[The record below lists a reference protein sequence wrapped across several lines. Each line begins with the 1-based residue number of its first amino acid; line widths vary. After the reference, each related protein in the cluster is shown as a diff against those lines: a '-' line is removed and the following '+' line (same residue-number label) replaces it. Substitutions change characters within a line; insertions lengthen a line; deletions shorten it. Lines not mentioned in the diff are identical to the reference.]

1 MRKKEFPDYCLGLD
15 IGTNSVGWAAI
26 DDGYELLKLC
36 GKDAWGAL
44 LIDNAESAAGRRLAR
59 SARRRLERRRER
71 IRLLRELFAPLI
83 APVDEKFFVRL
94 DESSLH
100 VGEGEFFREN
110 RYNIFDGEFTDKDY
124 FRGKDTRTVYHL
136 RRKLMESDEKVDI
149 RLVYL
154 AVHHIVKYR
163 GHFLL
168 DGKAVDVGGNMLSG
182 ALDELFDLLEGDT
195 YGKDMRYSSVKDK
208 LLGILQDKRSS
219 RARKREGSA
228 GLFAA
233 AGFKKYAKAIAGAVL
248 GYKVALSDVLD
259 AAADGEEPEHS
270 AILGDNGKKLDF
282 SFADGKY
289 DENEEIYLQAAEE
302 RTDIFLALKRVYS
315 AMMFDG
321 IMRGK
326 TTLSA
331 AMVDKY
337 EKHAKDLRILK
348 KLFREHLKDEYDPFF
363 RGGKGASYTRYIGDK
378 SHGWYKDKTSQEELY
393 KELKKLFERV
403 SDCEEKEY
411 CLLEMERDDLLPLI
425 NSVANAH
432 IPYQLNE
439 VELSAILDRQGKF
452 YPQLIEDKEKIMSLL
467 TFRRPYYVGPLKGD
481 KFGWNKQA
489 IEGRVTPWNFY
500 DKVDVDALAESFITR
515 MTNNCRIFPEEEALP
530 KNSVI
535 WQKYVVLGE
544 INKLKVKEKPIS
556 VELKKA
562 LYEEVCCRKRK
573 VKAKDIA
580 VFFSRKLNE
589 KIAEEDIKGLAGDA
603 LTTGMTTLIDLKS
616 KLGDTFDPA
625 RLDDYEESVR
635 TLTIFDD
642 LAIRRKRLRAQHV
655 YTDNQIEALCRVK
668 YTGWG
673 SFSRRVLCDARS
685 HDGKSIIELLYDTNK
700 HFNELIYDDELGFKQ
715 QFAPK
720 DELITHFV
728 YEDLKDLRC
737 SPIVK
742 KVVWNALRL
751 SEEIVDITGKA
762 PKAIFLENTQEED
775 VKKKKD
781 SRVEKLSELYDAIKG
796 ERYFDADCYARLKAL
811 EKSERLNDE
820 AFYLWLTQLGR
831 CMYSGD
837 PISYDE
843 VASCQIDH
851 IVPRCYIK
859 DDSFSNRVLVKTDCN
874 QAKSGTLGIHPAV
887 VARMKDFWG
896 FLFDK
901 DFITEKK
908 FRALQK
914 TEYTDADRERFVER
928 QLVDTS
934 YSVKQ
939 VRELLQKRFPEA
951 EIRGIKA
958 GLNSSMRHR
967 YQGVKP
973 GFYKIRS
980 LNNFHHAKDAYLTAV
995 LGQFTTYACPF
1006 WGNSEENRAIRRNI
1020 MRPDNTREQVRDL
1033 VNRRYGIVLDLFA
1046 SNNSDKFLTT
1056 DDGAFLW
1063 DETRRDN
1070 VFATMAKNTC
1080 NVVKKQEPYAN
1091 AAFYKQTIISPR
1103 EGIKAL
1109 SPLKYR
1115 NGTPMPVELYG
1126 GYTGLQAAYF
1136 AIVEKDGKK
1145 GGRELVF
1152 GMIPVIVQTAGK
1164 VEDYVREEYGK
1175 NAVIRRIVRKYQPI
1189 VYKGHLCYVAGE
1201 SELQNAVELFVNPKF
1216 EEIIYIAEQRRN
1228 AAATGRTTRWD
1239 AQFDA
1244 RKERNDELFVELLIN
1259 VAGKIE
1265 RFDPLYSEFAKRL
1278 VGVAH
1283 ECAEAMSTE
1292 EKLRFI
1298 TDMLTVTAA
1307 GPGRIALDKKYGG
1320 GQFGRLSGK
1329 TIYPAQVIWLDMS
1342 LTGLR
1347 VRERKEEV

>member
-1 MRKKEFPDYCLGLD
+1 MSKKSVPDYCLGFD

-26 DDGYELLKLC
+26 DGDYNLLNLC

-44 LIDNAESAAGRRLAR
+44 LVDNAESAAGRRLAR

-100 VGEGEFFREN
+100 VGEGEFFRKN
-110 RYNIFDGEFTDKDY
+110 RYNIFDGDYTDRDY

-136 RRKLMESDEKVDI
+136 RKKLMESDEKADI

-168 DGKAVDVGGNMLSG
+168 EGKAVDVGGSMLSG
-182 ALDELFDLLEGDT
+182 ALDELFGLLEGEI
-195 YGKDMRYSSVKDK
+195 YGKDMRSSLVKDA
-208 LLGILQDKRSS
+208 LAAVFQDKRLS
-219 RARKREGSA
+219 RARKREA
-228 GLFAA
+228 AAELFAA
-233 AGFKKYAKAIAGAVL
+233 AGFKKYVKAIAGAVL

-259 AAADGEEPEHS
+259 AAADGEEPEH
-270 AILGDNGKKLDF
+270 AVILGDNGKKLDF

-289 DENEEIYLQAAEE
+289 DENEEMYLQAAEE

-315 AMMFDG
+315 ALMFDG

-331 AMVDKY
+331 AMADKY

-348 KLFREHLKDEYDPFF
+348 KLFREHLKEEYAPFF

-378 SHGWYKDKTSQEELY
+378 SHGWYKGKTSQEDLY
-393 KELKKLFERV
+393 KELKKLFEKV
-403 SDCEEKEY
+403 PDCEGKEY
-411 CLLEMERDDLLPLI
+411 CLREMERDDFLPLI

-439 VELSAILDRQGKF
+439 VELSAILDKQGKF
-452 YPQLIEDKEKIMSLL
+452 YPQLLEDKEKIMSLL

-481 KFGWNKQA
+481 KFGWNKQV

-500 DKVDVDALAESFITR
+500 DKVDTDALAESFITR
-515 MTNNCRIFPEEEALP
+515 MTNNCRIFPDEEALP
-530 KNSVI
+530 KNSIV
-535 WQKYVVLGE
+535 WQKYVVLCE
-544 INKLKVKEKPIS
+544 INKLKVHEKPIS

-562 LYEEVCCRKRK
+562 LFDEVCCRKRK
-573 VKAKDIA
+573 VRAKDMA
-580 VFFSRKLNE
+580 VFFSRELNE
-589 KIAEEDIKGLAGDA
+589 KIAEEDIKGLAGDT
-603 LTTGMTTLIDLKS
+603 LTTGMTTLIDFRS
-616 KLGDTFDPA
+616 KLGDAFDLA

-642 LAIRRKRLRAQHV
+642 LAIRRKRLRAQHI
-655 YTDNQIEALCRVK
+655 YTDNQIEALCRMK

-673 SFSRRVLCDARS
+673 SFSRRVLRDTVS
-685 HDGKSIIELLYDTNK
+685 SGGKTVMELLYETNK
-700 HFNELIYDDELGFKQ
+700 HFNELIYDDELGFKE
-715 QFAPK
+715 QFAQK
-720 DELITHFV
+720 DDTILHFA

-762 PKAIFLENTQEED
+762 PKAIFLENTQEEE

-781 SRVEKLSELYDAIKG
+781 SRVEKLTELYDSIKG
-796 ERYFDADCYARLKAL
+796 EQYFDADCYARLKAL
-811 EKSERLNDE
+811 EKSERLSDE

-831 CMYSGD
+831 CMYSGEH
-837 PISYDE
+837 IAFDE

-901 DFITEKK
+901 GFITEKK

-939 VRELLQKRFPEA
+939 VRELLQRRFPDA

-967 YQGVKP
+967 YQGAMP
-973 GFYKIRS
+973 GFYKIRG

-1006 WGNSEENRAIRRNI
+1006 WGNTEENRDIRRSI

-1056 DDGAFLW
+1056 DDGEFLW

-1080 NVVKKQEPYAN
+1080 NIVKKQEPYAN
-1091 AAFYKQTIISPR
+1091 AAFYDQTIYSPR
-1103 EGIKAL
+1103 SDKKKL
-1109 SPLKYR
+1109 QPLKYR
-1115 NGTPMPVELYG
+1115 NGQPMPTELYG
-1126 GYTGLQAAYF
+1126 GYSSLNPAYF
-1136 AIVEKDGKK
+1136 VIVEKDGKK

-1152 GMIPVIVQTAGK
+1152 GMVPVIVQVAGK
-1164 VEDYVREEYGK
+1164 VDDYVRDEFGK

-1189 VYKGHLCYVAGE
+1189 VYKGHRCYIAGE

-1228 AAATGRTTRWD
+1228 ATATGRTTRWD
-1239 AQFDA
+1239 AQYDA
-1244 RKERNDELFVELLIN
+1244 RKERNDELFVELLIH

-1278 VGVAH
+1278 VYIAN
-1283 ECAEAMSTE
+1283 ELAEAMSTE
-1292 EKLRFI
+1292 EKLRFVN
-1298 TDMLTVTAA
+1298 DMLTVTAA
-1307 GPGRIALDKKYGG
+1307 GPGRIDLDKKYGG

-1329 TIYPAQVIWLDMS
+1329 TIYPSQVTWLDMS

>member
-1 MRKKEFPDYCLGLD
+1 M
-15 IGTNSVGWAAI
+15 
-26 DDGYELLKLC
+26 
-36 GKDAWGAL
+36 
-44 LIDNAESAAGRRLAR
+44 
-59 SARRRLERRRER
+59 
-71 IRLLRELFAPLI
+71 
-83 APVDEKFFVRL
+83 
-94 DESSLH
+94 
-100 VGEGEFFREN
+100 
-110 RYNIFDGEFTDKDY
+110 
-124 FRGKDTRTVYHL
+124 
-136 RRKLMESDEKVDI
+136 
-149 RLVYL
+149 
-154 AVHHIVKYR
+154 
-163 GHFLL
+163 
-168 DGKAVDVGGNMLSG
+168 
-182 ALDELFDLLEGDT
+182 
-195 YGKDMRYSSVKDK
+195 
-208 LLGILQDKRSS
+208 
-219 RARKREGSA
+219 
-228 GLFAA
+228 
-233 AGFKKYAKAIAGAVL
+233 
-248 GYKVALSDVLD
+248 
-259 AAADGEEPEHS
+259 
-270 AILGDNGKKLDF
+270 
-282 SFADGKY
+282 
-289 DENEEIYLQAAEE
+289 
-302 RTDIFLALKRVYS
+302 
-315 AMMFDG
+315 
-321 IMRGK
+321 
-326 TTLSA
+326 
-331 AMVDKY
+331 
-337 EKHAKDLRILK
+337 
-348 KLFREHLKDEYDPFF
+348 
-363 RGGKGASYTRYIGDK
+363 
-378 SHGWYKDKTSQEELY
+378 
-393 KELKKLFERV
+393 
-403 SDCEEKEY
+403 
-411 CLLEMERDDLLPLI
+411 
-425 NSVANAH
+425 
-432 IPYQLNE
+432 
-439 VELSAILDRQGKF
+439 
-452 YPQLIEDKEKIMSLL
+452 
-467 TFRRPYYVGPLKGD
+467 
-481 KFGWNKQA
+481 
-489 IEGRVTPWNFY
+489 
-500 DKVDVDALAESFITR
+500 
-515 MTNNCRIFPEEEALP
+515 
-530 KNSVI
+530 
-535 WQKYVVLGE
+535 
-544 INKLKVKEKPIS
+544 
-556 VELKKA
+556 
-562 LYEEVCCRKRK
+562 
-573 VKAKDIA
+573 
-580 VFFSRKLNE
+580 
-589 KIAEEDIKGLAGDA
+589 
-603 LTTGMTTLIDLKS
+603 
-616 KLGDTFDPA
+616 
-625 RLDDYEESVR
+625 
-635 TLTIFDD
+635 
-642 LAIRRKRLRAQHV
+642 
-655 YTDNQIEALCRVK
+655 K

-796 ERYFDADCYARLKAL
+796 ERYFDADCHARLKAL

-820 AFYLWLTQLGR
+820 ALYLWLTQLGR

-1006 WGNSEENRAIRRNI
+1006 WGNSEENRDIRRNI

-1056 DDGAFLW
+1056 DDGEFLW

-1091 AAFYKQTIISPR
+1091 AAFYKQTIISPK

-1189 VYKGHLCYVAGE
+1189 VYGGQRCRIVAE
-1201 SELQNAVELFVNPKF
+1201 SEIQNATELYVSADY
-1216 EEIIYIAEQRRN
+1216 ERLLYAAEKNDIKAYER
-1228 AAATGRTTRWD
+1228 D
-1239 AQFDA
+1239 AEKNDA
-1244 RKERNDELFVELLIN
+1244 LFMAFVEHYCSKVRRFYPLY
-1259 VAGKIE
+1259 E
-1265 RFDPLYSEFAKRL
+1265 RFADKMEYI
-1278 VGVAH
+1278 
-1283 ECAEAMSTE
+1283 CANKFPVDNTE
-1292 EKLRFI
+1292 EKLKLLRYMMLI
-1298 TDMLTVTAA
+1298 TNTNSK
-1307 GPGRIALDKKYGG
+1307 ALSMEAKYGG
-1320 GQFGRLSGK
+1320 GQFGRLNGK

>member
-1 MRKKEFPDYCLGLD
+1 MSKKSVPDYCLGFD

-26 DDGYELLKLC
+26 DGDYNLLNLC

-44 LIDNAESAAGRRLAR
+44 LVDNAESAAGRRLAR

-100 VGEGEFFREN
+100 VGEGEFFRKN
-110 RYNIFDGEFTDKDY
+110 RYNIFDGDYTDRDY

-136 RRKLMESDEKVDI
+136 RKKLMESDEKADI

-168 DGKAVDVGGNMLSG
+168 EGKAVDVGGSMLLG
-182 ALDELFDLLEGDT
+182 ALDELFGLLEGEI
-195 YGKDMRYSSVKDK
+195 YGKDMRSSLVKDA
-208 LLGILQDKRSS
+208 LAAVFQDKRLS
-219 RARKREGSA
+219 RARKREA
-228 GLFAA
+228 AAELFAA
-233 AGFKKYAKAIAGAVL
+233 AGFKKYVKAIAGAVL

-259 AAADGEEPEHS
+259 AAADGEEPEH
-270 AILGDNGKKLDF
+270 AVILGDNGKKLDF

-289 DENEEIYLQAAEE
+289 DENEEMYLQAAEE
-302 RTDIFLALKRVYS
+302 RADIFLALKRVYS
-315 AMMFDG
+315 ALMFDG

-331 AMVDKY
+331 AMADKY

-348 KLFREHLKDEYDPFF
+348 KLFREHLKEEYAPFF

-378 SHGWYKDKTSQEELY
+378 SHGWYKGKTSQEDLY
-393 KELKKLFERV
+393 KELKKLFEKV
-403 SDCEEKEY
+403 PDCEGKEY
-411 CLLEMERDDLLPLI
+411 CLREMERDDFLPLI

-432 IPYQLNE
+432 IPYQLNA
-439 VELSAILDRQGKF
+439 VELSAILDKQGKF
-452 YPQLIEDKEKIMSLL
+452 YPQLLEDKEKIMSLL

-481 KFGWNKQA
+481 KFGWNKQV

-500 DKVDVDALAESFITR
+500 DKVDTDALAESFITR
-515 MTNNCRIFPEEEALP
+515 MTNNCRIFPDEEALP
-530 KNSVI
+530 KNSIV
-535 WQKYVVLGE
+535 WQKYVVLCE
-544 INKLKVKEKPIS
+544 INKLKVHEKPIS

-562 LYEEVCCRKRK
+562 LFDEVCCRKRK
-573 VKAKDIA
+573 VRAKDIA
-580 VFFSRKLNE
+580 VFFSRELNE
-589 KIAEEDIKGLAGDA
+589 KIAEEDIKGLAGDT
-603 LTTGMTTLIDLKS
+603 LTTGMTTLIDFRS
-616 KLGDTFDPA
+616 KLGDAFDLA

-642 LAIRRKRLRAQHV
+642 LAIRRKRLRAQHI
-655 YTDNQIEALCRVK
+655 YTDNQIEALCRMK

-673 SFSRRVLCDARS
+673 SFSRRVLRDTVS
-685 HDGKSIIELLYDTNK
+685 SVGKTVMELLYETNK
-700 HFNELIYDDELGFKQ
+700 HFNELVYDDELGFKE

-720 DELITHFV
+720 DDAISHFA

-762 PKAIFLENTQEED
+762 PKAIFLESTQEEE

-781 SRVEKLSELYDAIKG
+781 SRVEKLTELYDSIKG
-796 ERYFDADCYARLKAL
+796 EQYFDADCYARLKSL
-811 EKSERLNDE
+811 EKSERLSDE

-831 CMYSGD
+831 CMYSGEH
-837 PISYDE
+837 IAFDE

-887 VARMKDFWG
+887 VARMRDFWG

-901 DFITEKK
+901 GFITEKK

-939 VRELLQKRFPEA
+939 VRELLQRRFPDA

-967 YQGVKP
+967 YQGAMP
-973 GFYKIRS
+973 GFYKIRG

-1006 WGNSEENRAIRRNI
+1006 WGNTEENRDIRRSI
-1020 MRPDNTREQVRDL
+1020 MRPDNTRGQVRDL

-1056 DDGAFLW
+1056 EDGEFLW

-1080 NVVKKQEPYAN
+1080 NIVKKQEPYAN
-1091 AAFYKQTIISPR
+1091 AAFYDQTIYSPR
-1103 EGIKAL
+1103 SDKKKL
-1109 SPLKYR
+1109 QPLKYR
-1115 NGTPMPVELYG
+1115 NGQPMPTELYG
-1126 GYTGLQAAYF
+1126 GYSSLNPAYF
-1136 AIVEKDGKK
+1136 VIVEKDGKK

-1152 GMIPVIVQTAGK
+1152 GMVPVIVQVAGK
-1164 VEDYVREEYGK
+1164 VDDYVRDEFGK

-1189 VYKGHLCYVAGE
+1189 VYKGHRCYIAGE

-1228 AAATGRTTRWD
+1228 ATATGRTTRWD
-1239 AQFDA
+1239 AQYDA
-1244 RKERNDELFVELLIN
+1244 RKERNDELFVELLIH

-1278 VGVAH
+1278 VYIAN
-1283 ECAEAMSTE
+1283 ELAEAMSTE
-1292 EKLRFI
+1292 EKLRFVN
-1298 TDMLTVTAA
+1298 DMLTVTAA
-1307 GPGRIALDKKYGG
+1307 GPGRIDLDKKYGG

-1329 TIYPAQVIWLDMS
+1329 TIYPSQVTWLDMS